1 MKISANIIDGIA
13 EVSIFQ
19 EFETVS
25 WDLPFVDSR
34 YQLPIDERASVT
46 KFSATIG
53 DRVVRAVVK
62 EKEEAQREYDA
73 ALENGNS
80 AFLAEQERRDIFKIS
95 VGNLPQE
102 NIVRIEFV
110 YVSPLETI
118 GAEIISFFLPTG
130 IAPKYEPTNRPQD
143 TLSYDVD
150 LMDKG
155 VTIEVNATMAMP
167 LTNVTSP
174 SHTIEVTSNSEKS
187 FANVVLVDENPLTRD
202 LVIYFNTE
210 NSFKPQ
216 LFIEESDLYSSTAM
230 LLSFVPPPL
239 LREEIKKYEFIF
251 IVDQSG
257 SMGGDKMMQTKK
269 ALVSVIESLPDG
281 SLFNIV
287 GFGSTC
293 EFLFPE
299 SRSIESRQ
307 IALSHIDKMEASLGG
322 TEILLPLQKIYATKP
337 TETYYRQLYLFTDGE
352 VSNEDETIEYVRKFR
367 STGRVFSLG
376 IGPHASRYLV
386 QGIAKSGRGTA
397 EFVPGNDDELIYEA
411 VKRQMDVSMSPVLDD
426 AEIEWGVEGQQAP
439 YITPPLLQG
448 KRYIAY
454 FLYEGSS
461 ASDSLNNFNNLL
473 VTSDIFVSVTAYDIT
488 TNKKYVFD
496 AMTKDM
502 IMLRG
507 SYSDNMIHKMAARAL
522 ISDLEDGGSKM
533 QETEA
538 NYDEIRN
545 KIVEIGLKYQ
555 LPSSETSFIAVDNY
569 DWKGNI
575 EMKQNDDDMTLL
587 SSPKTY
593 TADFDDGP
601 YFSEDSSAPS
611 SCLCLF
617 SFYWCYV
624 VMFLS
629 FLFLV

>member
-1 MKISANIIDGIA
+1 
-13 EVSIFQ
+13 
-19 EFETVS
+19 
-25 WDLPFVDSR
+25 
-34 YQLPIDERASVT
+34 
-46 KFSATIG
+46 
-53 DRVVRAVVK
+53 
-62 EKEEAQREYDA
+62 
-73 ALENGNS
+73 
-80 AFLAEQERRDIFKIS
+80 
-95 VGNLPQE
+95 
-102 NIVRIEFV
+102 
-110 YVSPLETI
+110 
-118 GAEIISFFLPTG
+118 
-130 IAPKYEPTNRPQD
+130 
-143 TLSYDVD
+143 
-150 LMDKG
+150 MDKG

-174 SHTIEVTSNSEKS
+174 SHTIEVTSNLEKS
-187 FANVVLVDENPLTRD
+187 FANVVLVDENPLIRD

-210 NSFKPQ
+210 SSFKPQ
-216 LFIEESDLYSSTAM
+216 LFIEEPDLYSSTAM
-230 LLSFVPPPL
+230 LLSFVPPPF

-257 SMGGDKMMQTKK
+257 SMEGDKMMQTKK

-299 SRSIESRQ
+299 SRSTESRQ

-337 TETYYRQLYLFTDGE
+337 TETFYRQLYLFTDGE

-397 EFVPGNDDELIYEA
+397 EFVPGNDDALIYEA

-426 AEIEWGVEGQQAP
+426 AKIEWGVEGQQAP

-522 ISDLEDGGSKM
+522 ISDLEDGGSKL

-575 EMKQNDDDMTLL
+575 EMKLNDDDDGL
-587 SSPKTY
+587 SVAAQDQSRGF
-593 TADFDDGP
+593 FDYGPYSSAP
-601 YFSEDSSAPS
+601 YFS
-611 SCLCLF
+611 LCLY

-624 VMFLS
+624 VIFLS
-629 FLFLV
+629 FSFLI